1 MKKRSVTKLLSCV
14 LAFTMV
20 VTAAPVTAWASEV
33 PVAAEE
39 VIADMEAEG
48 QGETESTED
57 TETAENAEATE
68 GAADA
73 DVPEADPAEAEPAET
88 PEAGNGVAE
97 DVEETL
103 TAAPEA
109 KKTGRA
115 VPVDG
120 INDAWAIDAQTKYG
134 DDVKCEID
142 DTGFLHLKAG
152 VGNNNMAND
161 AAKYPAVFLNPKTFD
176 FTKEGFFE
184 FQLCQSSLA
193 EDTRFGVYLDYTDPG
208 NGMFLGYDNS
218 TGWFWQKYKNGDG
231 AWYQGSKFDAPVKDQ
246 WVPVRI
252 DWTADGKFSLT
263 VSGETVFDK
272 EASGLEHRAEGK
284 IGFKCAGWQGEKV
297 TDVYLTGIYYTGQDT
312 VEGYHIT
319 GKVVDEEGNPIP
331 DAKVAQGGKT
341 VQTGEDGRYDLEVL
355 DGKYTI
361 KVSKDGYR
369 TVSADVTVDGANV
382 AMNDIV
388 LPYPSSFDKMTL
400 KTDAMEVLVAKEFP
414 SIVQYNMKGDL
425 QGKTFYGQINKI
437 ETIKINDVAIEV
449 KPEDVQA
456 TFTDTTATY
465 VISLKNED
473 AENANRNIDC
483 VITAEIKVEG
493 NTASFDITKVENK
506 LTEVDANGY
515 AVSPVQTIEIPNH
528 SLISVNS
535 TQENAHLKGA
545 KMSSNTMISGDRD
558 FDVVDGMKLTNNAAT
573 EDFMYG
579 FISNKDLSAGLW
591 SNSEYQGT
599 YIASAVLQYGGV
611 ANTRVMATA
620 SEIDDKTWLGL
631 ASTRWYY
638 DRKVS
643 TDVITG
649 RDENGGST
657 RETRT
662 YVVDHEIMPSAKVV
676 IAGDE
681 NKDNEID
688 WQDGAVA
695 FRSIMHNPFKSEE
708 VPELVNYRIAMNFGS
723 QAANPFLMNLDGVKR
738 VYLNTEGLGQGVLLK
753 GYGSEGHDSG
763 HPDYADI
770 GRRIGGADDMNKLLV
785 EGKKMG
791 ALFGIHVNASE
802 MYTEAKAYSDELSYG
817 NFGWNWIDQGIGIN
831 SRVDLATGARENR
844 FKELFK
850 KVGNNLDFIYVDVWG
865 NCTSGAENE
874 DAWASRMLARE
885 ITNLG
890 WRFTT
895 EWGPTQEYDSTL
907 QHWAADLAY
916 GGAGAKGENSVV
928 MRFLRNHQKDSWVA
942 DYPSYRGA
950 AMAPLLGGLN
960 MTDFEGWQGRV
971 NFKNYITVMFR
982 HNLITKYL
990 QHYQVVDWVDGEP
1003 VAMQGGS
1010 WTPEMQITLRN
1021 TEDASDNTEV
1031 VVSRKSND
1039 YTKLAD
1045 YRSRTIKLNGV
1056 TISEGAVT
1064 GGDGSN
1070 AGNEKYLIPWNWD
1083 SNGEELADADLKMYH
1098 WNTKGGDSTWT
1109 LTDAWSGLENVVLY
1123 KLTDRGR
1130 TDKKVIP
1137 VVNNQITLEGIE
1149 AEIPYVIFKGEKAP
1163 LAVNWQTSEY
1173 VYDTGFNDP
1182 DITHNRTIT
1191 GEGTAEI
1198 ADSAAYNHMLKLE
1211 GNVSVSQTLTNLK
1224 KGQKYALYV
1233 GVDNRSTAKAHV
1245 TVSSNG
1251 KMLAS
1256 NYATLSSAQNYV
1268 QSDQHHTNSG
1278 GATIPG
1284 TSVSYFQNMYVFF
1297 VADRSTATLTF
1308 EREAGEGATYFDDIR
1323 VVETQMDVAEEM
1335 DEEGR
1340 ITVLFNDF
1348 ENNAQ
1353 GIWPF
1358 VISSTE
1364 GVQDNR
1370 IHLSERH
1377 DRYTQA
1383 GYISKKVDDV
1393 LDGNWSVKV
1402 NGLSQR
1408 NNLIYQTVPQN
1419 FRFEPGQKYYV
1430 SFDYQMG
1437 SDGAYELRLGDG
1449 TNRNVQSWTMP
1460 EAAGKT
1466 GRFGVSFTAGES
1478 GENWIGIYSTTKE
1491 TKSGGYSGGLLDFS
1505 GYKDFILDNLRIEKA
1520 QMAIDVTNT
1529 EKTSAKDK
1537 ISLNVEF
1544 LDKKIDPNTKVT
1556 WTSSNEDVA
1565 KVNSAGEVYFVGY
1578 GSALINATAVI
1589 NGKEVTLSS
1598 RVYLEE
1604 EYQKTATFTNVWA
1617 NSEQPSGGEGKEN
1630 AIDRSPSTIWHVAWN
1645 GFSVSETNPAI
1656 ITVRFEED
1664 ITEFESVAFQ
1674 QRPSGSN
1681 GFVQKYECVV
1691 GSGFDAATHTIT
1703 GTVGT
1708 DKFTTGTVTTK
1719 QPSAGKI
1726 ETLTLPE
1733 GTKGNYLQ
1741 IRVLQGSNNFASL
1754 ADILID
1760 TTISYNTPEEQGY
1773 LEANEESFQIKDLE
1787 EEKEMLGQVV
1797 EEATS
1802 VFNGGG
1808 DSYSYEA
1815 WAVFKAAYEEAQK
1828 VQVTGT
1834 PEEIRA
1840 AKELLAKAQENLKEL
1855 SPEEKEL
1862 DDAKQKL
1869 WDAIEAVRE
1878 DYEAGRGNYTYESW
1892 TAFKDAY
1899 IEAVAVAESSNDLS
1913 EVVRM
1918 ETTLL
1923 YYHDGLRD
1931 TQVELETARRSLK
1944 LAILKAD
1951 KVERGNY
1958 SDATWE
1964 DFEAALNAAKLGVD
1978 STSISKL
1985 NRLEVELKAAQAAL
1999 KEAED
2004 PEPGNEEEIKTAQ
2017 NELKAAVD
2025 AAKAIIDTGSKD
2037 YTKESWEAFEAAY
2050 DEARLGQ
2057 NSTNVTKLNRL
2068 KNALTT
2074 AQANLVPKE
2083 EVPDPGVSQE
2093 VKDAQNAL
2101 KNAIATAKTKLDAG
2115 KQDYTD
2121 ASWEA
2126 FEVAY
2131 DEARAGVNSTILSKL
2146 NRLKKALEDAQSKLE
2161 KKGETPDPGVDQ
2173 EVKAAQK
2180 ALQDTVDAVKAVL
2193 DAGKKN
2199 YTDASWEALE
2209 AAYDAA
2215 KAGVGA
2221 TSVTTLNRLRTALTT
2236 AQSNLKESSNSGS
2249 SEINKQLEA
2258 ARNELD
2264 DAVRAATAILA
2275 AGKKNYTDASWEAF
2289 EEAYGAAVEG
2299 RASNSLSK
2307 LNRVKTALTAAQ
2319 KALKENQPVSDK
2331 LRIGDT
2337 IEVGGVCYK
2346 VTSVSGKT
2354 AIAAYGTNKKAT
2366 TINIASTVKIKG
2378 VTCKVTK
2385 IESEAFKGFK
2395 SLKKVTIGS
2404 NVTSVRRESFAGCT
2418 KLTEVSF
2425 GKKVSNIG
2433 KKAFYGCKKLKKV
2446 IFLGS
2451 SVKTM
2456 KYRAFKNTNSKISVT
2471 LPKGISA
2478 KKRNS
2483 MKSMIR
2489 RAGVSKNATFK

>member
-115 VPVDG
+115 IAVDG
-120 INDAWAIDAQTKYG
+120 INDAWTIDERTHYEGNTVVCQSDGK
-134 DDVKCEID
+134 
-142 DTGFLHLKAG
+142 FLHLVAG
-152 VGNNNMAND
+152 EDNGNSAND
-161 AAKYPAVFLNPKTFD
+161 SNDYPAMFLHPKTFD
-176 FTKEGFFE
+176 FQKEGFFE
-184 FQLCQSSLA
+184 FKIWPVSTPTN
-193 EDTRFGVYLDYTDPG
+193 TRFGVYLDYKSPG
-208 NGMFLGYDNS
+208 DGMFIGYDKQ
-218 TGWFWQKYKNGDG
+218 GWFWQKYQGGDG
-231 AWYQGSKFDAPVKDQ
+231 SYYLGGRTAAPVNSV
-246 WVPVRI
+246 WTPARI
-252 DWTADGKFSLT
+252 DWTADGKFTLT
-263 VSGETVFDK
+263 VNGKTVFDK
-272 EASGLEHRAEGK
+272 EPSGMEHGAEGK
-284 IGFKCAGWQGEKV
+284 IGLKCSTFSGTA
-297 TDVYLTGIYYTGQDT
+297 TDVYLSEIYYTGQDT
-312 VEGYHIT
+312 VDGYHIT
-319 GKVVDEEGNPIP
+319 GRVVDGEGNPVP
-331 DAKVAQGGKT
+331 EAEVTQGGKT
-341 VQTGEDGRYDLEVL
+341 VQTGTDGRYDFEVL
-355 DGKYTI
+355 DGEYSIT
-361 KVSKDGYR
+361 VSKKGYR
-369 TVSADVTVDGANV
+369 TVSADVTVEGENV
-382 AMNDIV
+382 AMDDIV
-388 LPYPSSFDKMTL
+388 LPLRGTFDKMTL

-425 QGKTFYGQINKI
+425 QGKTFYGQIDEIK
-437 ETIKINDVAIEV
+437 TIKINDVAIEV

-473 AENANRNIDC
+473 AENADRNIDC

-493 NTASFDITKVENK
+493 NTASFDITKVENN
-506 LTEVDANGY
+506 LTEVDGNGY

-535 TQENAHLKGA
+535 AQENAHLKGA

-591 SNSEYQGT
+591 SNAEYQGT
-599 YIASAVLQYGGV
+599 HVASNISAGGGC
-611 ANTRVMATA
+611 NTRVMATA
-620 SEIDDKTWLGL
+620 SEIDDVTYLGL
-631 ASTRWYY
+631 ASARWYY

-643 TDVITG
+643 TNVVTG
-649 RDENGGST
+649 RDENGAST
-657 RETRT
+657 KETRT
-662 YVVDHEIMPSAKVV
+662 YVVDHEIMPSAKVA

-681 NKDNEID
+681 NKDNDID

-770 GRRIGGADDMNKLLV
+770 GWRIGGADDMNKLLV

-802 MYTEAKAYSDELSYG
+802 MYTEAKAYSDELSFG
-817 NFGWNWIDQGIGIN
+817 NFGWNWLDQGIGIN
-831 SRVDLATGARENR
+831 SRYDLATGARENR

-865 NCTSGAENE
+865 NGTSGIDNE

-885 ITNLG
+885 ITGLG

-928 MRFLRNHQKDSWVA
+928 MRFLRNHQKDSWIA

-960 MTDFEGWQGRV
+960 MTDFEGWQGRA
-971 NFKNYITVMFR
+971 NFRNYITVMFR

-1045 YRSRTIKLNGV
+1045 YRSRIIKLNGV
-1056 TISEGAVT
+1056 TISEGAPT

-1098 WNTKGGDSTWT
+1098 WNTNGGDSTWT

-1163 LAVNWQTSEY
+1163 LAVNWQTTKY

-1211 GNVSVSQTLTNLK
+1211 GSVSVSQTLTNLK

-1268 QSDQHHTNSG
+1268 KSDQHHTNSG
-1278 GATIPG
+1278 AATIPG

-1358 VISSTE
+1358 VVSSTE
-1364 GVQDNR
+1364 GVEDNR

-1419 FRFEPGQKYYV
+1419 FRFEPGETYYV

-1466 GRFGVSFTAGES
+1466 ERFGVSFTAGES

-1491 TKSGGYSGGLLDFS
+1491 TKSGGYSGSLLDFS

-1529 EKTSAKDK
+1529 EKTTAKDK

-1544 LDKKIDPNTKVT
+1544 LDEWINPNTKVT

-1565 KVNSAGEVYFVGY
+1565 RVNSAGEVYFVGY

-1589 NGKEVTLSS
+1589 DGKEVTLSS

-1630 AIDRSPSTIWHVAWN
+1630 AIDRSPSTIWHVAWD

-1656 ITVRFEED
+1656 ITVKFEED
-1664 ITEFESVAFQ
+1664 ITDFESVAFQ

-1703 GTVGT
+1703 GTLGT

-1733 GTKGNYLQ
+1733 GTTGNYLQ

-1760 TTISYNTPEEQGY
+1760 TTVSYNTPEEQGY
-1773 LEANEESFQIKDLE
+1773 LKDNADIFLAKDLE
-1787 EEKEMLGQVV
+1787 VEKEELGQVV
-1797 EEATS
+1797 EEAKS
-1802 VFNGGG
+1802 VYSGGEAN
-1808 DSYSYEA
+1808 YSYES
-1815 WAVFKAAYEEAQK
+1815 WTVFQAAYEAAQEAQR
-1828 VQVTGT
+1828 TGT
-1834 PEEIRA
+1834 LEEVRE
-1840 AKELLAKAQENLKEL
+1840 AKELLAKAQENLKQL
-1855 SPEEKEL
+1855 SPAEKEL
-1862 DDAKQKL
+1862 DTAKKEL
-1869 WDAIEAVRE
+1869 RDAIASVKER
-1878 DYEAGRGNYTYESW
+1878 YEAGRGDYTKASW
-1892 TAFKDAY
+1892 TVFEDAY
-1899 IEAVAVAESSNDLS
+1899 TEAMVVLESDSTS
-1913 EVVRM
+1913 KVQRM
-1918 ETTLL
+1918 KTTLL
-1923 YYHDGLRD
+1923 DSYDGLK
-1931 TQVELETARRSLK
+1931 VEGTNDKLDTARNSLK
-1944 LAILKAD
+1944 DAIAAAEEI
-1951 KVERGNY
+1951 ERGNY

-1964 DFEAALNAAKLGVD
+1964 AFEEALNEAKLNVD
-1978 STSISKL
+1978 STSITKL
-1985 NRLEVELKAAQAAL
+1985 NRLERELKAAQAAL

-2004 PEPGNEEEIKTAQ
+2004 PEPGNEGEIETAQ
-2017 NELKAAVD
+2017 NALKEAVG
-2025 AAKAIIDTGSKD
+2025 AAKAIIDTGSKN
-2037 YTKESWEAFEAAY
+2037 YTKASWEAFEAAY

-2083 EVPDPGVSQE
+2083 DVPDPGVSQE
-2093 VKDAQNAL
+2093 VKDAQDAL
-2101 KNAIATAKTKLDAG
+2101 KNAVAAAKTKLDEG
-2115 KQDYTD
+2115 KKDYTD

-2126 FEVAY
+2126 FEIAY
-2131 DEARAGVNSTILSKL
+2131 DEARANVSSTILSKL
-2146 NRLKKALEDAQSKLE
+2146 NRLKKALEDAESKLE

-2199 YTDASWEALE
+2199 YTDESWEALE

-2385 IESEAFKGFK
+2385 IESEAFKRFK